1 MDLSKKKIVIAGCG
15 QNIRPYI
22 QRVFKNIYTIAR
34 LFNDYK
40 IIIFENDSIDNTL
53 EILNAY
59 DKKDPNMIL
68 LTERNIPVP
77 TYLHP
82 CRIAYCRNRLL
93 EKINNSFADYDF
105 MVMLDLDDV
114 CVAPIQIHHF
124 KNIFKNKV
132 WDSVS
137 FNRDKYYDKWA
148 LRYPPFMKSCWNFAR
163 RAECHRYTMKLEHHI
178 IHLLKNNDMV
188 PVLSAF
194 NGFAIYKIDKIKG
207 CIYDGRNKERPL
219 GNRTRH
225 MQDCEHV
232 AFHRAMMEKNNA
244 RHFISSLI
252 LFSHSV
258 DTSIWNMPEN
268 TQPSLMSKIIIT

>member
-40 IIIFENDSIDNTL
+40 IVIFENDSIDNTL

-93 EKINNSFADYDF
+93 EKINNYLKSVSIDVEGD
-105 MVMLDLDDV
+105 MLKDV
-114 CVAPIQIHHF
+114 SSISCNNDVVLGEIIAQAYE
-124 KNIFKNKV
+124 KAGK
-132 WDSVS
+132 DSVVLMEGS
-137 FNRDKYYDKWA
+137 ETNETYVKLVDGVQLDECSLTSTYFITNQDKQY
-148 LRYPPFMKSCWNFAR
+148 C
-163 RAECHRYTMKLEHHI
+163 ELEDP
-178 IHLLKNNDMV
+178 L
-188 PVLSAF
+188 VLIVASEIP
-194 NGFAIYKIDKIKG
+194 NVRKYKI
-207 CIYDGRNKERPL
+207 Y
-219 GNRTRH
+219 
-225 MQDCEHV
+225 
-232 AFHRAMMEKNNA
+232 
-244 RHFISSLI
+244 
-252 LFSHSV
+252 
-258 DTSIWNMPEN
+258 
-268 TQPSLMSKIIIT
+268 